1 MALPA
6 PLQGGHGMIDL
17 LRTRRSIRK
26 YARTPIAGK
35 TVDVLIEA
43 LLRSPTSRNG
53 KSWEFIIADDRE
65 LLSKLS
71 KAREQ
76 GSQHLRDAALG
87 IVVCADSA
95 KSDVW
100 VEDCSIAAILVQMTA
115 LDLGLGSCWIQIRNR
130 NYTDGMSSEHYI
142 QSLLG
147 LPQHIKVECMVS
159 IGYPN
164 EIKKPIAENELDH
177 NKVKHNHYSRPYVP
191 QRGT

>member
-1 MALPA
+1 
-6 PLQGGHGMIDL
+6 MIDL

-26 YARTPIAGK
+26 YAQKLVDGK
-35 TVDVLIEA
+35 TIDVLIEA

-53 KSWEFIIADDRE
+53 KSWEFIVADDRE
-65 LLSKLS
+65 LLSQLS

-76 GSQHLRDAALG
+76 GSQQLRDAQLG
-87 IVVCADSA
+87 IVVCADSS

-115 LDLGLGSCWIQIRNR
+115 HSLGLGSCWIQVRNR
-130 NYTDGMSSEHYI
+130 NHTAAMSAEQYI

-164 EIKKPIAENELDH
+164 ESKNPIAASELTYD
-177 NKVKHNHYSRPYVP
+177 KVRHNHYSRTYEPK
-191 QRGT
+191 G

>member
-1 MALPA
+1 
-6 PLQGGHGMIDL
+6 MIDL

-26 YARTPIAGK
+26 YALKPIDSK
-35 TVDVLIEA
+35 TIDVLIEA

-53 KSWEFIIADDRE
+53 KSWEFIVADDPE

-71 KAREQ
+71 KTREQ
-76 GSQHLRDAALG
+76 GSLHLRDAPLG

-115 LDLGLGSCWIQIRNR
+115 HDLGLGSCWIQIRNR
-130 NYTDGMSSEHYI
+130 NHSEMISAEQYI

-147 LPQHIKVECMVS
+147 LPQQIKVECIVS

-164 EIKKPIAENELDH
+164 EIKNPIPESELEY
-177 NKVKHNHYSRPYVP
+177 NKVKHNHFSRTYVP
-191 QRGT
+191 RKES

>member
-1 MALPA
+1 
-6 PLQGGHGMIDL
+6 MIDL

-26 YARTPIAGK
+26 YAQKPVDDK
-35 TVDVLIEA
+35 TIDVLIEA
-43 LLRSPTSRNG
+43 LLRSPTSRNN

-65 LLSKLS
+65 LLAKLS
-71 KAREQ
+71 KSREQ

-95 KSDVW
+95 RSDVW

-115 LDLGLGSCWIQIRNR
+115 HDLGLGSCWIQIRNR
-130 NYTDGMSSEHYI
+130 NHTETMSAEQYI
-142 QSLLG
+142 QGLLG

-164 EIKKPIAENELDH
+164 EIKNPIAESELDY
-177 NKVKHNHYSRPYVP
+177 NQVKHNHYSITYLPK
-191 QRGT
+191 RGT

>member
-1 MALPA
+1 
-6 PLQGGHGMIDL
+6 MIDL

-43 LLRSPTSRNG
+43 LLRSPTSRNNR
-53 KSWEFIIADDRE
+53 SWEFIIVDDRE
-65 LLSKLS
+65 LRSKLS

-76 GSQHLRDAALG
+76 GSQQMHDAALG

-130 NYTDGMSSEHYI
+130 NHTETMSAEQYI

-164 EIKKPIAENELDH
+164 EIKNPIAESELDY
-177 NKVKHNHYSRPYVP
+177 NKVKRNHYSRPYVP
-191 QRGT
+191 KREPE

>member
-1 MALPA
+1 ML
-6 PLQGGHGMIDL
+6 DL

-26 YARTPIAGK
+26 YTQEPIDSNK
-35 TVDVLIEA
+35 IDVLIEA

-53 KSWEFIIADDRE
+53 KSWEFLVVDDRD

-76 GSQHLRDAALG
+76 GSHHLRDAPLG
-87 IVVCADSA
+87 IVVCADST

-115 LDLGLGSCWIQIRNR
+115 HDLGLGCCWIQIRNR
-130 NYTDGMSSEHYI
+130 KHTETMSAEHYI
-142 QSLLG
+142 QGLLG

-159 IGYPN
+159 IGYPDETKN
-164 EIKKPIAENELDH
+164 PIPDSELSY
-177 NKVKHNHYSRPYVP
+177 NKVKHNHYSNNYV
-191 QRGT
+191 QKRLS